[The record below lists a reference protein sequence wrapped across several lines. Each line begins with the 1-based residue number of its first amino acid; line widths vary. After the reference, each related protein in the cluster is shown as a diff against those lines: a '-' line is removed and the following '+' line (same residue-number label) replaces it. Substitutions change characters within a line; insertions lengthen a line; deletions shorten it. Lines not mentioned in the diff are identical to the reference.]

1 MMPHRPDTPATVSCC
16 IASDRLQRRSRLKR
30 DSLLPR
36 EEVSAELR
44 LPVAARS
51 SLERI
56 DPGEDGRELPRS
68 NEELGREG
76 VRVGGRDSRS
86 REEAGGAERTDGN
99 EEPARRELGE
109 PRSKVPVLELDERG
123 VTAEWR
129 LPLAKGSS
137 GRGSR

>member
-1 MMPHRPDTPATVSCC
+1 MSSCT
-16 IASDRLQRRSRLKR
+16 ASDSVQRRSRLKR

-36 EEVSAELR
+36 EEVSTELR

-56 DPGEDGRELPRS
+56 DPDEDGRELPRS

-76 VRVGGRDSRS
+76 VRVGGRDSRR
-86 REEAGGAERTDGN
+86 REDAGGDERSAGS
-99 EEPARRELGE
+99 EEPARSELGE
-109 PRSKVPVLELDERG
+109 PRSKVPVAGDVSDRG

>member
-1 MMPHRPDTPATVSCC
+1 MPHRPDIPATVSCF

-56 DPGEDGRELPRS
+56 DPDEDGRELPRS
-68 NEELGREG
+68 KEGLGREG
-76 VRVGGRDSRS
+76 VRVGGRDSRR
-86 REEAGGAERTDGN
+86 REEDGGAERTAGS